1 MIDCRCPTIG
11 QLTVFLTAVNLF
23 LFSNFRFLIARMFR
37 RTQIISLV
45 LQLTGLQLPI
55 PITSGRRQ
63 CFMAMVSPA
72 HCRLS
77 SAVSVYNLSL
87 SLTVLRVEQRS
98 SRRTNRFPCS
108 SFWRQFVA
116 CLPVK
121 RLPVRPIRIPPT
133 KRIFI
138 KHPKTESRRP
148 RDRSCAWTVHKEL
161 ASLTKSN
168 TECSEENCT
177 ISVPIDKFS

>member
-23 LFSNFRFLIARMFR
+23 LFSNFRFLIARMFLGMFR

-63 CFMAMVSPA
+63 CFMAMVSTA
-72 HCRLS
+72 HCQLS

-87 SLTVLRVEQRS
+87 SLTVLRVEQRRS

-138 KHPKTESRRP
+138 KQCLINTP
-148 RDRSCAWTVHKEL
+148 RL
-161 ASLTKSN
+161 SLEDPGTGVALGLFTKN
-168 TECSEENCT
+168 LQ
-177 ISVPIDKFS
+177 V